1 MRRPPG
7 GVRQRRKARI
17 PRMPWQGRGAT
28 SPARGRRESVF
39 PSAFGGFGRMRSG
52 MRGRA
57 ACARGRRRGAFAN
70 PASVAPDIPGARAA
84 SAVGGAIPPRLAL
97 RACPPLFS
105 PAQQPLRL
113 LTWRRAW
120 SPRCPRSS
128 PARRWPRGRLAGGR
142 RFVQVAAARQSVG
155 FKKNAGI
162 REVFRRPLHST

>member
-1 MRRPPG
+1 MILWCYISAITSG
-7 GVRQRRKARI
+7 AARI
-17 PRMPWQGRGAT
+17 PRMPWQGHGAS
-28 SPARGRRESVF
+28 SPAQRNRESVF
-39 PSAFGGFGRMRSG
+39 PPARPHSAGSG
-52 MRGRA
+52 E
-57 ACARGRRRGAFAN
+57 CGAL
-70 PASVAPDIPGARAA
+70 AA

-105 PAQQPLRL
+105 PALQPLRL

-155 FKKNAGI
+155 FKKTPEYAKYSGVHFTAHEVVSLVMR
-162 REVFRRPLHST
+162 REVIGFFPA